1 MYAQHQIVPLG
12 PQRALWLQ
20 NMLQVL
26 NKFHFPG
33 AVMDQ
38 NGYGYG
44 MQPQDAPPAA
54 YIPREMF
61 SVGEVLGIKIWL
73 KNFVPFTLIT
83 LICFTPLAVW
93 LYASG
98 LEKLGTNKGTLLLTA
113 LSTISQSVATGAITY
128 GVVMSLRKTP
138 ASLVDCFGKGMSRM
152 LPSIVVGI
160 VAGLCVGV
168 ATIALIVPGLI
179 VACVLYVAVPA
190 SVIESP
196 GIGGALSRSAELTR
210 GHRWGIFG
218 LAIIVGVAALGLT
231 WVNEHKVIPSLVTG
245 STSLSMIKFK
255 AVLSLL
261 LQYVLTAT
269 FAGVMAS
276 VTYYLL
282 RSEKEGTN
290 IDQIGSVFD

>member
-1 MYAQHQIVPLG
+1 
-12 PQRALWLQ
+12 
-20 NMLQVL
+20 
-26 NKFHFPG
+26 
-33 AVMDQ
+33 MDQ

-61 SVGEVLGIKIWL
+61 SVGEVLGTGIKIWL
-73 KNFVPFTLIT
+73 KNFIPFTLIS

-93 LYASG
+93 LYSSG
-98 LEKLGTNKGTLLLTA
+98 LSKLGGTGGKLLLSVLNTV
-113 LSTISQSVATGAITY
+113 SQSVATGAITY
-128 GVVMSLRKTP
+128 GVVMGLRKTP
-138 ASLVDCFGKGMSRM
+138 ASIVDCFAKGMSRM
-152 LPSIVVGI
+152 LPSIVVGV
-160 VAGLCVGV
+160 VAGLCIGV
-168 ATIALIVPGLI
+168 ATLALIVPGLI

-196 GIGGALSRSAELTR
+196 GIGGALNRSAELTR

-218 LAIIVGVAALGLT
+218 LAIIVGIAALGLS
-231 WVNEHKVIPSLVTG
+231 WVNEHKIIPSLISGAASVE
-245 STSLSMIKFK
+245 MFKFK

-261 LQYVLTAT
+261 IQYVLTAT

-282 RSEKEGTN
+282 RSEKEGIN